1 MKDAPAIAARR
12 IVQKF
17 GGPATL
23 ARYLSIDGNPV
34 PASTVQSW
42 QNAGIPV
49 KWHHPVILAGARA
62 AVPIEPEDFFE
73 PVHSLATAVPAEAV
87 RGILRESAP
96 MTRAAKM
103 LLDEDFN
110 RLYHP
115 KPKRRERADG

>member
-12 IVQKF
+12 IIQKF

-73 PVHSLATAVPAEAV
+73 PVHDPLATAVPAEAV
-87 RGILRESAP
+87 RGILRE
-96 MTRAAKM
+96 
-103 LLDEDFN
+103 
-110 RLYHP
+110 
-115 KPKRRERADG
+115 RADG